1 MKKLLKAA
9 GISLLLLT
17 SSFFANAAQ
26 AAQKIAYVNTAEVF
40 QVLPQREVVAKQMQ
54 QEFKDKAAE
63 LQSIKAQAQEKIKKL
78 QRDGSIMSQ
87 SDVEKLRIEI
97 SQLEST
103 YKIKGQALEQESQR
117 KEAQERQKLLTTI
130 QSAVEKVAKKD
141 GYDMVV
147 DIQAL
152 RYASP
157 KYDIT
162 QQVIK
167 ALK

>member
-40 QVLPQREVVAKQMQ
+40 QALPQREVVAKQMQ

-103 YKIKGQALEQESQR
+103 YKIKGQALEQES
-117 KEAQERQKLLTTI
+117 
-130 QSAVEKVAKKD
+130 
-141 GYDMVV
+141 
-147 DIQAL
+147 
-152 RYASP
+152 
-157 KYDIT
+157 
-162 QQVIK
+162 
-167 ALK
+167 